1 MNFLNRIQIFALSH
15 FGSTL
20 LKKQE
25 DSLVRGMLEAISVSS
40 SSDPQKII
48 LTQRLVETRIK
59 QHHSVSKQIRLLWEI
74 FNTRGLTRMLITIF
88 PSSVRLPF
96 ASSREMSR
104 AELLKYLWQ
113 NKELLKRNIL
123 FNLSLEFLPDFKI
136 KDYNFLTRID
146 YHATKFDMTD
156 DLKSLWGFETR
167 GRSVTKVRYVN
178 KIKKGG
184 TDQLVHRL
192 IGLNPQYFVRL
203 VYQYDLCDRF
213 QSYLLRMYPSLWSEI
228 SSKSVVSLDV
238 HLDAN
243 QCLDVKLDNSTQ
255 RHFEM
260 LEKVEIWHQRFLVKD
275 SKWKIIDS
283 TTDPRMKFVA
293 GQWQFVERVPGMSDE
308 VLIRKPRSASRVI
321 PKAIFLCGRCDENW
335 YHFLIDTLPRLEA
348 FHKIPLNV
356 PLLIRSDIPRTS
368 KDLIRT
374 LVTRRII
381 EIDPDSIL
389 RVDLLYFVSSRSS
402 VFDSK
407 VPVNVELVHLPVAA
421 LKKLRDRVIECQK
434 PDTGYSGPDAFYLKR
449 NSVLRGILNA
459 ESVEAVVSELGI
471 ATLESDANFFKFQI
485 PAFHQANLTIIPGGA
500 SVANILFMKPGTK
513 VLILKSW
520 RNRKLNLWQSLAI
533 GLGLEYK
540 EINGVPNYFGLKYLR
555 RMHSDYWIPPRKLK
569 RELSK
574 FRTSRT

>member
-1 MNFLNRIQIFALSH
+1 
-15 FGSTL
+15 
-20 LKKQE
+20 
-25 DSLVRGMLEAISVSS
+25 
-40 SSDPQKII
+40 
-48 LTQRLVETRIK
+48 
-59 QHHSVSKQIRLLWEI
+59 
-74 FNTRGLTRMLITIF
+74 
-88 PSSVRLPF
+88 
-96 ASSREMSR
+96 MSR

-374 LVTRRII
+374 LVTR
-381 EIDPDSIL
+381 
-389 RVDLLYFVSSRSS
+389 
-402 VFDSK
+402 
-407 VPVNVELVHLPVAA
+407 
-421 LKKLRDRVIECQK
+421 
-434 PDTGYSGPDAFYLKR
+434 
-449 NSVLRGILNA
+449 
-459 ESVEAVVSELGI
+459 
-471 ATLESDANFFKFQI
+471 
-485 PAFHQANLTIIPGGA
+485 
-500 SVANILFMKPGTK
+500 
-513 VLILKSW
+513 
-520 RNRKLNLWQSLAI
+520 
-533 GLGLEYK
+533 
-540 EINGVPNYFGLKYLR
+540 
-555 RMHSDYWIPPRKLK
+555 
-569 RELSK
+569 
-574 FRTSRT
+574 